1 MYRPLMNRKIEQLEQ
16 LFKDASDDPKTLRRL
31 ADELACRSTA
41 RASSLLA
48 AVQSS
53 LSAPGEA
60 PTDAAKPQVWEETTQ
75 LTLLPGIPGPEE
87 PEATSTAPPAMPQK
101 RERPTEAVR
110 VTSEPPIPTREARAQ
125 TLESVPSSALTLE
138 AACRLLKVSSSA
150 SWSTIESARR
160 EIVQKA
166 SPEALEGEA
175 SSSRATIVER
185 AAKANEASARLW
197 RERYP
202 KLA

>member
-1 MYRPLMNRKIEQLEQ
+1 MYRPLMTKKIEQLEQ
-16 LFKDASDDPKTLRRL
+16 LFKDAADDPKTLRRL

-48 AVQSS
+48 AVQS
-53 LSAPGEA
+53 LNAPGEE
-60 PTDAAKPQVWEETTQ
+60 PTDAAKPRMIEEVTQ
-75 LTLLPGIPGPEE
+75 LTLLPGFPAPAE
-87 PEATSTAPPAMPQK
+87 PESLDTAPATPQK
-101 RERPTEAVR
+101 RERPAGVIG
-110 VTSEPPIPTREARAQ
+110 VTSEPPPPTREAHAQ
-125 TLESVPSSALTLE
+125 TLEGVPNSALTLE
-138 AACRLLKVSSSA
+138 AAYRSLKVSSSA
-150 SWSTIESARR
+150 SWPTIESARR

-166 SPEALEGEA
+166 SPEALEGES

-197 RERYP
+197 LERYP

>member
-1 MYRPLMNRKIEQLEQ
+1 MTKGIEHLEQ
-16 LFKDASDDPKTLRRL
+16 MFKDAAGDPKTLRRI

-48 AVQSS
+48 VVQPL
-53 LSAPGEA
+53 LSAQGEA
-60 PTDAAKPQVWEETTQ
+60 LTDAAKPRMREETTQ
-75 LTLLPGIPGPEE
+75 LTLLPGIPAPKEIE
-87 PEATSTAPPAMPQK
+87 SPRTAPAAPQK
-101 RERPTEAVR
+101 LDRPAEAVR
-110 VTSEPPIPTREARAQ
+110 VTSEPPIPTREAPAQ
-125 TLESVPSSALTLE
+125 TAMDAPNLAVTLE
-138 AACRLLKVSSSA
+138 AAYRSLKLSSSA

-166 SPEALEGEA
+166 SPEALEGEP

-185 AAKANEASARLW
+185 AAKANEASAHLW

-202 KLA
+202 RLA

>member
-1 MYRPLMNRKIEQLEQ
+1 MNRKIEQLEQ
-16 LFKDASDDPKTLRRL
+16 LFKDAADDPKTLRRL

-60 PTDAAKPQVWEETTQ
+60 PTDASTPRIREETPQ
-75 LTLLPGIPGPEE
+75 LTLLPGIPRPAE
-87 PEATSTAPPAMPQK
+87 PRALSKALPPMPQK
-101 RERPTEAVR
+101 RERPAEAVR
-110 VTSEPPIPTREARAQ
+110 FTPEPPIPTREPGA
-125 TLESVPSSALTLE
+125 LLVESVPNSALTVE
-138 AACRLLKVSSSA
+138 AAYRSLKVSSSA
-150 SWSTIESARR
+150 SWPTIESARR

-166 SPEALEGEA
+166 SPEALEGES

-185 AAKANEASARLW
+185 AAKANEASVRLW
-197 RERYP
+197 LERYP
-202 KLA
+202 KLR